1 MLCNILLQINNS
13 LAYAMQS
20 ETKQI
25 TRKQMLQKRM
35 EDRKRLLKERQNKIG
50 RMRQVQGNKANQIL
64 KEKERKKRRIT
75 KAAIDLLNKHGLKN
89 TTVEDITLKA
99 NVGKGT
105 FYSFFNKREDVLV
118 HYLNSGLN
126 ESIEEFE
133 LQFSPSIPFL
143 SQIELLSSSFMKH
156 IFSNKHLAII
166 MFREKFIA
174 WGKESENEIKVER
187 ALERIIENSKNRK
200 EIDIQVD
207 TKFLARMLHGLCT
220 MYITFWLNGAIESKS
235 MLFTEIK
242 KAITIIMNGVRSQ
255 HECNYATPDTGLPSF
270 G

>member
-1 MLCNILLQINNS
+1 MLCNILLQINNG

-25 TRKQMLQKRM
+25 ARKQMLQKRM
-35 EDRKRLLKERQNKIG
+35 EDRKRLLKERQKKIG
-50 RMRQVQGNKANQIL
+50 RMRQMQGNKANQIL
-64 KEKERKKRRIT
+64 KEKERKKRRIM

-133 LQFSPSIPFL
+133 LQFSPSTPFL

-242 KAITIIMNGVRSQ
+242 KAITIIMSGASSQ
-255 HECNYATPDTGLPSF
+255 HEGNYVNPDTSLPSF